1 MGQLIAQILSFRVTV
16 NISIYCKCT
25 LKDYY
30 TRLSLGKYES
40 HIHVWDNKTRS
51 QETRTSGSSY
61 RPCNLGGGSLESL
74 GWGNRTPVLQLQ
86 IQQFKVWVI
95 MRNNALKEKKKKKN
109 YEETSRA
116 LEMETNACK
125 INSSSYPETTPP
137 KRAAKGQNGNAPTK
151 RSGGGVRCSHPLVT
165 FLDHLNQSSRA
176 HSKPPTGPSLAG
188 QRCWC

>member
-1 MGQLIAQILSFRVTV
+1 MSTVSPKQTHTRPHWLSPTYFLDMKLQMSLFESRINHANACLLAQKIKLRKKPKHSPSDVFER
-16 NISIYCKCT
+16 
-25 LKDYY
+25 
-30 TRLSLGKYES
+30 
-40 HIHVWDNKTRS
+40 
-51 QETRTSGSSY
+51 
-61 RPCNLGGGSLESL
+61 
-74 GWGNRTPVLQLQ
+74 
-86 IQQFKVWVI
+86 
-95 MRNNALKEKKKKKN
+95 KKKKKKD